1 MDSSKEEFL
10 AVGRDMQGYTLRT
23 SDKYRL
29 ATKETC
35 VSTVPA
41 AGEAGGGGGGRQRVK
56 SSIMNWEYFDQL
68 FLN

>member
-1 MDSSKEEFL
+1 MDSSNEEFL

-23 SDKYRL
+23 SDKYRFA

-41 AGEAGGGGGGRQRVK
+41 AGEAGGGGGGGGRGGV
-56 SSIMNWEYFDQL
+56 NE
-68 FLN
+68 